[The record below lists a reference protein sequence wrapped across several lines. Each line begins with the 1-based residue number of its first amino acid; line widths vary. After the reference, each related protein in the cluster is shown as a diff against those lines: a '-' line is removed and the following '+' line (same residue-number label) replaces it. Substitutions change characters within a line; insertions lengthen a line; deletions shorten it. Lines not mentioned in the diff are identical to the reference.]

1 MVVVGGLTLSSAAS
15 LLLRGFALAGALLP
29 AVASAATVAA
39 PVLALL
45 GAGPAAAVTL
55 VEPTTTTS
63 GMPLS
68 APGNALWA
76 CVYTAGP
83 SPTTFWLRPTSPAG
97 GGSHVLPEPAQTGDL
112 PWSYTA
118 RCLNAQ
124 GWGPEATGTL
134 ELRLTAP

>member
-15 LLLRGFALAGALLP
+15 LLLRGFAVALAL
-29 AVASAATVAA
+29 VAA
-39 PVLALL
+39 PAAL
-45 GAGPAAAVTL
+45 AVTL
-55 VEPTTTTS
+55 VEPTTTEN
-63 GMPLS
+63 GRPLS

-112 PWSYTA
+112 PCSYTA